1 MHMLVN
7 AENDYNFTVLSMSNH
22 NQYAVSLAI
31 TNISSFFRKHRGE
44 NDLTVNAL

>member
-1 MHMLVN
+1 MLVMLVS

-31 TNISSFFRKHRGE
+31 TNISSFF
-44 NDLTVNAL
+44 VNTEVKMI